1 MRRMGAL
8 RVAMPVTAGT
18 FIVGWLAIAGVPP
31 FAGFWSKDE
40 ILLYVHAKSPILWA
54 VGLVTALLTAYYMT
68 RQVIL
73 VFFGAPRWTSHAD
86 AHGAHGD
93 AAPHE
98 SPASMLAPLVVL
110 AGLSIVGG
118 AIQLPFSKELHFL
131 EDWLEPVVE
140 AGEASIS
147 GSWAYANKW
156 LLLGIA
162 VVVAAAGI
170 AAAVAVYG
178 ARRVRA
184 VEPRILE
191 DAWRY
196 DAAAARVVGGPGAAA
211 FRAVAW
217 FDATVVDGVVNGVAY
232 LVRDAGGAIR
242 RLQTGFVRTYAL
254 VVGAGA
260 VCVLA
265 WFLARGAV

>member
-1 MRRMGAL
+1 
-8 RVAMPVTAGT
+8 
-18 FIVGWLAIAGVPP
+18 
-31 FAGFWSKDE
+31 
-40 ILLYVHAKSPILWA
+40 

-156 LLLGIA
+156 LLLGVA